1 MPVVKKNPWDKIEV
15 RMVLLKWMFKNISSK
30 YSHENVKSSIFIA
43 SVLKTKMV
51 KNAFFCYMKQIW
63 NSIFQYHR
71 KKEVLIPI
79 DLKYT
84 LL

>member
-1 MPVVKKNPWDKIEV
+1 
-15 RMVLLKWMFKNISSK
+15 MFKNTSSK

-84 LL
+84 LSLSNLFIQNNEYDSAS